1 MEVFGSGTTK
11 VATTTSKRRQL
22 SSLVWFVLFSYLSK
36 DYHKSQIVQ
45 TLKLSFCVLLD
56 VQGCSNQQTPNFE
69 QLLHKIMEYLFVHFY
84 VFGGDD
90 LAYKLL
96 GVVSFKRLPAA
107 LVLSCLMLY
116 DEPGG
121 RNCLAICAMTFSMD
135 AIDLIFHVCWILQ
148 DLWIVRQVYMP
159 SPMT

>member
-1 MEVFGSGTTK
+1 MEVSGSGTTK
-11 VATTTSKRRQL
+11 VATTTSKHRQL
-22 SSLVWFVLFSYLSK
+22 SSLVWFVSFSYLSE
-36 DYHKSQIVQ
+36 DCHKSQIVQ
-45 TLKLSFCVLLD
+45 TLKPSFCVCWMCK
-56 VQGCSNQQTPNFE
+56 VVPINRPQNFK
-69 QLLHKIMEYLFVHFY
+69 QLLHKIMQYLFVHFY
-84 VFGGDD
+84 VFRGDD

-107 LVLSCLMLY
+107 LVLSWLMLY

-148 DLWIVRQVYMP
+148 YLWIVRQVYMP

>member
-1 MEVFGSGTTK
+1 MCK
-11 VATTTSKRRQL
+11 VVSINRPQ
-22 SSLVWFVLFSYLSK
+22 
-36 DYHKSQIVQ
+36 
-45 TLKLSFCVLLD
+45 
-56 VQGCSNQQTPNFE
+56 NFK
-69 QLLHKIMEYLFVHFY
+69 QLLHKIMQYLFVHFY

-107 LVLSCLMLY
+107 LVLSWLMLY
-116 DEPGG
+116 AEPGG

-159 SPMT
+159 FPMT